1 MKHRIARLSF
11 FQKAVLWGNIAI
23 AFLYLLSAYAGF
35 ADPYTAGYLSLLVL
49 GYPVMLLLMALFIPL
64 WLIIRRPIG
73 LTVDAIALLATLP
86 QLATFFPMHIVA
98 QFSER
103 TEGDFTLMTYNT
115 FGFDAPK
122 DASGNP
128 IADEI
133 LLADADFVC
142 MQEVP
147 LWKTFEKKIVTASQA
162 DLLKSRYPY
171 SSFNGKLSLGFFS
184 ARPATTVYSHHSNPY
199 FSVAAYRTSVGNDTA
214 FIINTH
220 MESIGLTQSDKR
232 LYMKLTDVDDSNK
245 SLHGVRSR
253 LLNKLMKASRNRAQQ
268 ARLVRHLAD
277 SLRQANPEALMFI
290 CGDFNDVPYS
300 YAYLKTRG
308 DMHDA
313 YRDGGF
319 LPTYT
324 YNANRF
330 YFKIDHIFYS
340 GNINAVR
347 ADRRNSKASDHYPL
361 IATFR
366 PAEQ

>member
-1 MKHRIARLSF
+1 MKRRIARLTF
-11 FQKAVLWGNIAI
+11 FQKAVLWVNIAI
-23 AFLYLLSAYAGF
+23 AFFYLLSAYAGYV
-35 ADPYTAGYLSLLVL
+35 DPYTAGYSSLLVL
-49 GYPVMLLLMALFIPL
+49 GYPVMLILLVFFIPL
-64 WLIIRRPIG
+64 WLIMRRPIG
-73 LTVDAIALLATLP
+73 LAVDAVALLATLP
-86 QLATFFPMHIVA
+86 QLATFFPIHIVD

-115 FGFDAPK
+115 FGFDAPN
-122 DASGNP
+122 DSTGNP
-128 IADEI
+128 IASEI

-142 MQEVP
+142 LQEVP
-147 LWKTFEKKIVTASQA
+147 LWKTFEEKRVTASQA

-171 SSFNGKLSLGFFS
+171 SAFDGKLSLGFFS
-184 ARPATTVYSHHSNPY
+184 ARPTTTIYRYRSDPY
-199 FSVAAYRTSVGNDTA
+199 FSVAAYRTSVGNDSA

-232 LYMKLTDVDDSNK
+232 LYMRLTAVDDQKK
-245 SLHGVRSR
+245 SLLGVRSR
-253 LLNKLMKASRNRAQQ
+253 LLNKLMKASRNRAKQ
-268 ARLVRHLAD
+268 ARMVRHLAD
-277 SLRQANPEALMFI
+277 SLRKTAPDALMFI
-290 CGDFNDVPYS
+290 CGDFNDTPYS
-300 YAYLKTRG
+300 YAYLKTRD

-340 GNINAVR
+340 GDIEAVR
-347 ADRRNSKASDHYPL
+347 TYRRNNKASDHYPL

-366 PAEQ
+366 AAGR